1 MTEMLDESL
10 VAPRAAAAAAAA
22 EAAAAPAPATALA
35 EAPAAAVV
43 VAPAPAPAAAAP
55 GVMREGRR
63 GALKRQ
69 KTRAQLSERLEQM
82 QLSLPTAT
90 PGFGEEA
97 PRASVPRVPR

>member
-1 MTEMLDESL
+1 M
-10 VAPRAAAAAAAA
+10 
-22 EAAAAPAPATALA
+22 
-35 EAPAAAVV
+35 V

-90 PGFGEEA
+90 PGFGEEV

>member
-1 MTEMLDESL
+1 MPLEVRSSGVCGPKYLYRSSL
-10 VAPRAAAAAAAA
+10 PKRQPTTRGFVER
-22 EAAAAPAPATALA
+22 
-35 EAPAAAVV
+35 PAAAVV

-55 GVMREGRR
+55 GVMRGGRR

>member
-22 EAAAAPAPATALA
+22 EAAAAPAPASAS
-35 EAPAAAVV
+35 AAAVV
-43 VAPAPAPAAAAP
+43 VAPAPAPAPAAAAP

>member
-1 MTEMLDESL
+1 MLDESL

-22 EAAAAPAPATALA
+22 EAAAAPAPAAALA
-35 EAPAAAVV
+35 EALAAAAV
-43 VAPAPAPAAAAP
+43 VAPAPAPAPAAAP

-69 KTRAQLSERLEQM
+69 KTRAQLSDRLEQM

-90 PGFGEEA
+90 PGFGEDS